1 MTAHEDPDHG
11 KGHCHHA
18 WSVEGCY
25 ACWNQLPN
33 DEIRHRLSSQEVVE
47 LVGEA
52 KTLRGWAQ
60 ERGITLG
67 EIPSAFDRVSRAE
80 SARISELTQQN
91 EGLQAELERLG
102 TLLREAIAQLPRK
115 KQGRFR

>member
-33 DEIRHRLSSQEVVE
+33 DEVRHRLSSRQVVE
-47 LVGEA
+47 LVSEA
-52 KTLRGWAQ
+52 KSLRQWAAARRI
-60 ERGITLG
+60 ED
-67 EIPSAFDRVSRAE
+67 IPEAFDRLSDWNAVR
-80 SARISELTQQN
+80 SARIDQLEH
-91 EGLQAELERLG
+91 EVERLNA
-102 TLLREAIAQLPRK
+102 LLGQAIAQKGRK
-115 KQGRFR
+115 K